1 MNLKNYDPTRV
12 HGENLVETRIFPIKN
27 AEIGERTLHIR
38 AEAIKGKGPDEVR
51 AHINHLYDVF
61 RRAEKYAAA
70 QDYSYTDHEA
80 LKRAAE
86 LYKGVGVI
94 ISANCFSIYSA
105 RLVED
110 TEESQAERKYLDRL
124 NEQIDVNEHID
135 EALEKSA
142 GVLSKQWIEE
152 GGPEHAQELVRA
164 VDSYATKQLAAA
176 AILETNEEVPPDA
189 PDEVWREAFDGLYKA
204 QIKSGINSVYQLYME
219 NEAQDI
225 LESYLKPVERSLKEL
240 RLLAGIVYLEAKA
253 KGGKFSD
260 RPEPQALSVELKAP
274 SSPEY
279 IWSLSMMPAQTIDR
293 AARGIGGWS
302 FPQGD
307 APTFKDANNKHTI
320 TYFADGLTQEA
331 LREGVMHLNPRTADV
346 WRLVTATILESWGQ
360 GEREPPRVWL
370 DARQLCDTMG
380 FKKHHK
386 GGHRPENVAIA
397 ARALVDLE
405 RFYITIPLGVKQY
418 PEDPRTGRR
427 KATKVEAQRRDK
439 VLIMTGT
446 EGMKF
451 LFDNEY
457 LPVRWKITAGD
468 WIKAYPREQFAPL
481 FRALVELP
489 GTYTPDLWAKAIGT
503 ELVWQY
509 RQDEGKVQIQHVET
523 MLRQAC
529 VLEDARQDHRKG
541 RVRENFEKA
550 MDTLQRSGVCTAW
563 EYSSPDI
570 DRVEATTRGWFDL
583 WLQAR
588 VIVTPPPE
596 VTKALA
602 SVAKTKK
609 QHRRRLKK
617 A

>member
-1 MNLKNYDPTRV
+1 
-12 HGENLVETRIFPIKN
+12 VETRIFPIKN
-27 AEIGERTLHIR
+27 PEIGERTLHIH
-38 AEAIKGKGPDEVR
+38 AEAVKNKGPDEVR
-51 AHINHLYDVF
+51 AHVNHLYDVF
-61 RRAEKYAAA
+61 RRAEKYAEA
-70 QDYSYTDHEA
+70 QDHTYTDEEA
-80 LKRAAE
+80 LKRATE
-86 LYKGVGVI
+86 LYKGVGLI
-94 ISANCFSIYSA
+94 IITNCFSVYTT
-105 RLVED
+105 RLEED
-110 TEESQAERKYLDRL
+110 TEEARTEQAYLDDL
-124 NEQIDVNEHID
+124 NEKIDINEHID

-142 GVLSKQWIEE
+142 GVLSRQWIEE
-152 GGPEHAQELVRA
+152 SGPEHAQELVRA
-164 VDSYATKQLAAA
+164 VDSYATKQLVAA
-176 AILETNEEVPPDA
+176 AILAADEEVSPEA
-189 PDEVWREAFDGLYKA
+189 PDGIWRASFDRLYKA
-204 QIKSGINSVYQLYME
+204 QVKSGIEDVYSLYME
-219 NEAQDI
+219 NEAQNR
-225 LESYLKPVERSLKEL
+225 LEEYLKPVERSLKEL

-260 RPEPQALSVELKAP
+260 RPEPQTLSVELKAP

-307 APTFKDANNKHTI
+307 APTFEDANNKHAV

-331 LREGVMHLNPRTADV
+331 LREGVMQLNPRTADV
-346 WRLVTATILESWGQ
+346 WRLVTATILESWGK

-370 DARQLCDTMG
+370 DARQLCDTMS

-405 RFYITIPLGVKQY
+405 RFYITIPYGAKQY
-418 PEDPRTGRR
+418 PADANGKRKRTTVQARAR
-427 KATKVEAQRRDK
+427 HRVLAVMAKEEAKQ
-439 VLIMTGT
+439 
-446 EGMKF
+446 
-451 LFDNEY
+451 LFDTEW
-457 LPVRWKITAGD
+457 LPMRWLVTAGD

-509 RQDEGKVQIQHVET
+509 RQDEGKVQIQRVET

-570 DRVEATTRGWFDL
+570 DRVEATTRGWFGL

-609 QHRRRLKK
+609 QHRRRPKK